1 MEFFIR
7 KNSTL
12 PLLEINLIKDG
23 RTDFRYDKTSLT
35 ASTIYFNMKNIS
47 DNVYK
52 IAKGV
57 CTYSIDTDTVYYQFT
72 KKNTNLVGR
81 FETEFDI
88 YTSQGLIKFP
98 LRDKLFVNVLDS
110 ISNSDF
116 CCGPNKNIAPIQ
128 TPIPTSPPP
137 TPTPTPTPSP
147 TIGPSK
153 SGIYYGKVTSPTFT
167 LSNLPSVTFVETNTA
182 VNTYVEFAA
191 VPGYGYTLIPV
202 GFTQPSKFVNST
214 NGCDGLNVPTNNIG
228 TIVINDINGFPVTY
242 NIYRTYYSIVG
253 SFYSWMCS

>member
-12 PLLEINLIKDG
+12 PILEINLNKDG
-23 RTDFRYDKTSLT
+23 RTDFKYDKTVLT
-35 ASTIYFNMKNIS
+35 ASTIYFNMKNVT
-47 DNVYK
+47 DNIYK

-57 CTYSIDTDTVYYQFT
+57 CTYSIDNNSIYYQFT
-72 KKNTNLVGR
+72 KKNTKHTGR
-81 FETEFDI
+81 YITEFDI
-88 YTSQGLIKFP
+88 YTTQGLIKLP
-98 LRDKLFVNVLDS
+98 LRDKLYVNILDS
-110 ISNSDF
+110 ISDSSF
-116 CCGPNKNIAPIQ
+116 CCGPNKNISPIQ
-128 TPIPTSPPP
+128 PPQPTTTPVP
-137 TPTPTPTPSP
+137 TPTPQPTP

-153 SGIYYGKVTSPTFT
+153 NGIYYGKVVNPTFT
-167 LSNLPSVTFVETNTA
+167 LGDVSSMTFVETNSA
-182 VNTYVEFAA
+182 VNTYVEFGSDEA
-191 VPGYGYTLIPV
+191 YGYTLIPT

-242 NIYRTYYSIVG
+242 NIYRTYWSIVG

>member
-23 RTDFRYDKTSLT
+23 RTDYRYDKTVLT
-35 ASTIYFNMKNIS
+35 ASTIYFNMKNVS

-57 CTYSIDTDTVYYQFT
+57 CTYSVNDDTIYYQFT
-72 KKNTNLVGR
+72 KKNTKTVGR

-88 YTSQGLIKFP
+88 YTNQGLIKLP
-98 LRDKLFVNVLDS
+98 LRDKLFVNILDS

-116 CCGPNKNIAPIQ
+116 CCGPNKNISPIQ
-128 TPIPTSPPP
+128 TPIPTTTI
-137 TPTPTPTPSP
+137 TPTPTPPPTP

-153 SGIYYGKVTSPTFT
+153 SGIYYGKITSPTFT
-167 LSNLPSVTFVETNTA
+167 LLDVISMTFFETNSAVNTFVEFGAGN
-182 VNTYVEFAA
+182 
-191 VPGYGYTLIPV
+191 GYGYTLIPV